1 MDTYEPPTS
10 ESPPAGIEPENQWRT
25 MYAAER
31 KKARILG
38 ATTVAAS
45 LLAVGAGV
53 WGLTANEVTGQA
65 VGPGTSQFGPPGTAG
80 QDGTAPGQRGP
91 MGQDLSALLF
101 NADGSVNAALLQE
114 FLNRMPGGSGGL
126 QQFLAMAVS
135 NGELTQAQADAI
147 AETID
152 GAPATGTTAQDT

>member
-1 MDTYEPPTS
+1 MDTCEPATS

-31 KKARILG
+31 KRARILG

-53 WGLTANEVTGQA
+53 WGLTANEVTGQT
-65 VGPGTSQFGPPGTAG
+65 VGPGTSQFGQPGT
-80 QDGTAPGQRGP
+80 PGQGGP
-91 MGQDLSALLF
+91 RRQDLSALLF
-101 NADGSVNAALLQE
+101 NADGSVNTALLQE
-114 FLNRMPGGSGGL
+114 FLSRMPGGSGGL
-126 QQFLAMAVS
+126 QQFLAMAAS
-135 NGELTQAQADAI
+135 NGELTRAEADAI

-152 GAPATGTTAQDT
+152 GSPATGKTAQDT